1 MSAEADSIRID
12 KWLWAARVFKTR
24 SLAAVACTG
33 GKVDVNEQAVK
44 PAKLVRPGDLL
55 HITVGP
61 IRRVLRIAALS
72 DRRGPATDA
81 RTLYEDLTPPAP
93 PRIRQMPVG
102 RRPMGAG
109 RPTKRE
115 RRAIDHLR
123 ET

>member
-1 MSAEADSIRID
+1 VSGEADSLRVD
-12 KWLWAARVFKTR
+12 KWLWAARVFRTR
-24 SLAAVACTG
+24 SLAAVACAG

-44 PAKLVRPGDLL
+44 PARSIHPGDLL
-55 HITVGP
+55 HVTIGP
-61 IRRVLRIAALS
+61 MRRVLRVVALS
-72 DRRGPATDA
+72 DRRGPATQA
-81 RTLYEDLTPPAP
+81 RTLYEDLTPPPP

-115 RRAIDHLR
+115 RRAIDRLR